1 MLVDSHCHLNH
12 DGLTQNIPDVI
23 KRANEAG
30 VSHMVCICTRLLEF
44 EAVSQ
49 IADNYDNV
57 YCSVGIH
64 PHDADKEP
72 VTDVETLVALA
83 KHRKTIGIG
92 ETGLDFFYNNSLP
105 EVQEHSFRIHIR
117 AARETGLPIIVHTRD
132 ADDKTIEILREEYS
146 NGPFLGLI
154 HCFTAGLAVAE
165 CAIELGMYISLSGII
180 TFKNASNLRET
191 VKSVPL
197 DRLVVETDSPFLAPM
212 PHRGK
217 QNEPAYVI
225 HTAEKAAESFCMSF
239 EEMAHT
245 TTNNFFRLFAKAQ
258 FY

>member
-72 VTDVETLVALA
+72 VPEVETLVALA
-83 KHRKTIGIG
+83 KHRKTVGIG
-92 ETGLDFFYNNSLP
+92 ETG
-105 EVQEHSFRIHIR
+105 
-117 AARETGLPIIVHTRD
+117 
-132 ADDKTIEILREEYS
+132 
-146 NGPFLGLI
+146 
-154 HCFTAGLAVAE
+154 
-165 CAIELGMYISLSGII
+165 
-180 TFKNASNLRET
+180 
-191 VKSVPL
+191 
-197 DRLVVETDSPFLAPM
+197 
-212 PHRGK
+212 
-217 QNEPAYVI
+217 
-225 HTAEKAAESFCMSF
+225 
-239 EEMAHT
+239 
-245 TTNNFFRLFAKAQ
+245 
-258 FY
+258 